1 MEVIAD
7 IVTSLFDALGQPFV
21 KEGSTVDNGHLVL
34 WIAFWIIVV
43 GILALDLLVFNRR
56 AHKPSLRESLAW
68 SGLCIAVAFF
78 FFLGIYYV
86 LGAKPAIAYLT
97 AYLVEESL
105 SVDNLFVFLLIFRFF
120 QVADAHQHRV
130 LFWGVIGAI
139 VMRFMMIF
147 GGIAL
152 VHQFH
157 WVLYIFGGFLVY
169 MGVKLAF
176 SKDAAPKDPTLNPAV
191 RLVKKLLPV
200 TRTFH
205 GEHFFVRENGR
216 LKATP
221 MLLVLVTV
229 EFSDLVFAIDSI
241 PAVFGISQDLF
252 IILTSNVFAI
262 LGLRALY
269 FVLVGLVD
277 RFYYLQVALSFI
289 LSFIGIKMLIAPWF
303 AINDMVSLGIVMG
316 TLVLAAVASV
326 IRSKKAG

>member
-1 MEVIAD
+1 
-7 IVTSLFDALGQPFV
+7 
-21 KEGSTVDNGHLVL
+21 
-34 WIAFWIIVV
+34 
-43 GILALDLLVFNRR
+43 
-56 AHKPSLRESLAW
+56 
-68 SGLCIAVAFF
+68 
-78 FFLGIYYV
+78 
-86 LGAKPAIAYLT
+86 LGAKSAIAYLT

-105 SVDNLFVFLLIFRFF
+105 SVDNLFVFLLIFRYF
-120 QVADAHQHRV
+120 QVTDAHQHRV

-152 VHQFH
+152 VHRFH

-169 MGVKLAF
+169 MGVKLAL

-200 TRTFH
+200 TASFH
-205 GEHFFVRENGR
+205 GEHFFVREDGR

-277 RFYYLQVALSFI
+277 KFHYLQFALSFI
-289 LSFIGIKMLIAPWF
+289 LTFIGIKMLIAPWF
-303 AINDMVSLGIVMG
+303 AINDMVSLGVVMG
-316 TLVLAAVASV
+316 TLVLAAMASV
-326 IRSKKAG
+326 IRSKKAA